1 MSDNMSCMLKSEP
14 ADHLKAINYFKK
26 ACDGEIAEGCH
37 RYSST
42 MLTGIKGV
50 VEVSLFLIKNLQL
63 WTSVPDLFFAICL
76 PSAGRL
82 GVDPLLV
89 LVVGIITLVFLIKA
103 LDDY

>member
-50 VEVSLFLIKNLQL
+50 VEVSLFLKKTCNHGPPSQ
-63 WTSVPDLFFAICL
+63 TSFSTYFCL
-76 PSAGRL
+76 PLKGQESIFFFVMG
-82 GVDPLLV
+82 
-89 LVVGIITLVFLIKA
+89 
-103 LDDY
+103 

>member
-50 VEVSLFLIKNLQL
+50 VEVSLFLMKKTCNYEPLSQ
-63 WTSVPDLFFAICL
+63 TSFSPYFCL
-76 PSAGRL
+76 PLEGQESVFSSILLL
-82 GVDPLLV
+82 G
-89 LVVGIITLVFLIKA
+89 
-103 LDDY
+103 